1 MLFRSNIINKH
12 EIKKIIKLAEKLIK
26 GQGRVLVRKSGTE
39 SKIRVMAESDN
50 KILLSRCVNMISKKI
65 K

>member
-1 MLFRSNIINKH
+1 M
-12 EIKKIIKLAEKLIK
+12 IKRAEKLIN
-26 GQGRVLVRKSGTE
+26 GQGRVVVRKSGTE
-39 SKIRVMAESDN
+39 SKSRVMAESDN